1 MPLTIR
7 SEHANPLLPAA
18 VSGAFGLEDPSLPM
32 GIPRLAALRSK
43 GLPWPSRCNCAAVD
57 QAAPRFPATTAY
69 TAMSIPGT
77 VDNPWRIAII
87 GAGPAGFY
95 AAERFFK
102 QDDLHVQVD
111 VYDRLP
117 TPHGLVRAGVAP
129 DHEKIKNVTRVFDR
143 TASNP
148 SFRFFGNVE
157 YGSHV
162 TLEALK
168 NFYHQVYFST
178 GAQVDRQLGIPG
190 EHLERSHSATE
201 FVAWYNGHPDFRDLS
216 FDLSQERVAIVGVG
230 NVAIDVARILC
241 KTIDELKT
249 TDIADHAL
257 EALAESKVKEVIL
270 MGRRGPAQAAFTLKE
285 IKEMGELED
294 ASSITFPEDMDLDEY
309 SRAALEENP
318 DRMTTKKLEVMES
331 FLGGTGENA
340 SRTCSIRFL
349 VSPLE
354 LIDDGSGGVGGMT
367 VGRNRLEPSSSG
379 RLSARPTGETLT
391 WPVGLVFRSVGY
403 RGVALPDIPFREDWG
418 IVWNDKGRVT
428 DEEGNRVEGCYV
440 GGWIKR
446 GPTGVIGTNKPDAVE
461 TVECMIE
468 DLASGNHF
476 HPERSDIDTFI
487 SECQPDVFSY
497 ADWLKLNEMES
508 SKGEASGR
516 PRVKF
521 TRVQE
526 MIDAVRS

>member
-1 MPLTIR
+1 
-7 SEHANPLLPAA
+7 
-18 VSGAFGLEDPSLPM
+18 
-32 GIPRLAALRSK
+32 
-43 GLPWPSRCNCAAVD
+43 
-57 QAAPRFPATTAY
+57 
-69 TAMSIPGT
+69 MSTLGT
-77 VDNPWRIAII
+77 EAHPWRIAII

-102 QDDLHVQVD
+102 QEGLHVLVD

-117 TPHGLVRAGVAP
+117 TPYGLVRAGVAP
-129 DHEKIKNVTRVFDR
+129 DHEKIKNVTRIFDR

-148 SFRFFGNVE
+148 SFRFFGNVD
-157 YGSHV
+157 YGRHV
-162 TLEALK
+162 SLDHLK
-168 NFYHQVYFST
+168 SYYHQVYFST

-190 EHLERSHSATE
+190 EDLERSHSATE
-201 FVAWYNGHPDFRDLS
+201 FVAWYNGHPDFRDLE
-216 FDLSQERVAIVGVG
+216 FDLSQERVAIIGVG

-241 KTIDELKT
+241 KTVDELKT
-249 TDIADHAL
+249 TDIVDHAL
-257 EALAESKVKEVIL
+257 EALADSKVKEVIL

-285 IKEMGELED
+285 IKEMGQLED
-294 ASSITFPEDMDLDEY
+294 ASSVTLPNEMELDEH
-309 SRAALEENP
+309 SAKAIEENP
-318 DRMTTKKLEVMES
+318 DRMTIKKLEVLNG
-331 FLGGTGENA
+331 FLGGSNEEA
-340 SRTCSIRFL
+340 SRTCHVRFL

-354 LIDDGSGGVGGMT
+354 LTDDGNGAVGSMK

-379 RLSARPTGETLT
+379 RLGARATGESFE

-428 DEEGNRVEGCYV
+428 DESGTLMPGVYV

-468 DLASGNHF
+468 DLQNGIHF
-476 HPERSDIDTFI
+476 NPGDGDAADFVLEQ
-487 SECQPDVFSY
+487 QPDLFSY
-497 ADWLKLNEMES
+497 ESWLRLNEIES
-508 SKGEASGR
+508 AKGEAQGR

-521 TRVQE
+521 TTIPE
-526 MIDAVRS
+526 MIDAIRS

>member
-1 MPLTIR
+1 
-7 SEHANPLLPAA
+7 
-18 VSGAFGLEDPSLPM
+18 
-32 GIPRLAALRSK
+32 
-43 GLPWPSRCNCAAVD
+43 
-57 QAAPRFPATTAY
+57 
-69 TAMSIPGT
+69 MSTLGT
-77 VDNPWRIAII
+77 EAHPWRIAII

-95 AAERFFK
+95 AAEHFFK
-102 QDDLHVQVD
+102 QEGLHVQVD
-111 VYDRLP
+111 VFDRLP
-117 TPHGLVRAGVAP
+117 TPYGLVRAGVAP

-148 SFRFFGNVE
+148 SFRFFGNVD
-157 YGSHV
+157 YGTHIS
-162 TLEALK
+162 LDQLK
-168 NFYHQVYFST
+168 DCYHQVYFST

-190 EHLERSHSATE
+190 EDLNRSHSATE
-201 FVAWYNGHPDFRDLS
+201 FVAWYNGHPDFRNLE

-241 KTIDELKT
+241 KTVDELKT

-257 EALAESKVKEVIL
+257 DALARSNVKEVIL

-294 ASSITFPEDMDLDEY
+294 ASSVTLPEEMALDQH
-309 SRAALEENP
+309 SAQALEDHP
-318 DRMTTKKLEVMES
+318 DRMTSKKLEVLNS
-331 FLGGTGENA
+331 FLDGSKQGV
-340 SRTCSIRFL
+340 SRTCHVRFL

-354 LIDDGSGGVGGMT
+354 LMDDGSGAVGGMK

-379 RLSARPTGETLT
+379 RLGARSTGETFE

-418 IVWNDKGRVT
+418 VVWNEKGRVT
-428 DEEGNRVEGCYV
+428 NESGDVMPGVYV

-461 TVECMIE
+461 TVQCMIE
-468 DLASGNHF
+468 DLENGVHF
-476 HPERSDIDTFI
+476 NPSNEDVAAFVHER
-487 SECQPDVFSY
+487 QPDVFSY
-497 ADWLKLNEMES
+497 EDWLALNEIETA
-508 SKGEASGR
+508 KGEAAGR

-521 TRVQE
+521 TTIPE
-526 MIDAVRS
+526 MIEAIRS

>member
-1 MPLTIR
+1 
-7 SEHANPLLPAA
+7 
-18 VSGAFGLEDPSLPM
+18 
-32 GIPRLAALRSK
+32 
-43 GLPWPSRCNCAAVD
+43 
-57 QAAPRFPATTAY
+57 
-69 TAMSIPGT
+69 MSTLGT
-77 VDNPWRIAII
+77 EAHPWRIAII

-95 AAERFFK
+95 AAEHFFK
-102 QDDLHVQVD
+102 QEGLHVQVD
-111 VYDRLP
+111 VFDRLP
-117 TPHGLVRAGVAP
+117 TPYGLVRAGVAP

-148 SFRFFGNVE
+148 SFRFFGNVD
-157 YGSHV
+157 YGTHIS
-162 TLEALK
+162 LDQLK
-168 NFYHQVYFST
+168 DCYHQVYFST

-190 EHLERSHSATE
+190 EDLNRSHSATE
-201 FVAWYNGHPDFRDLS
+201 FVAWYNGHPDFRNLE

-241 KTIDELKT
+241 KTVDELKT

-257 EALAESKVKEVIL
+257 DALARSNVKEVIL

-294 ASSITFPEDMDLDEY
+294 ASSVTLPEEMALDQH
-309 SRAALEENP
+309 SAQALEDHP
-318 DRMTTKKLEVMES
+318 DRMTSKKLEVLNS
-331 FLGGTGENA
+331 FLDDSKQGV
-340 SRTCSIRFL
+340 SRTCHVRFL

-354 LIDDGSGGVGGMT
+354 LMDDGSGAVGGMK

-379 RLSARPTGETLT
+379 RLGARSTGETFE

-418 IVWNDKGRVT
+418 VVWNEKGRVT
-428 DEEGNRVEGCYV
+428 NESGDVMPGVYV

-461 TVECMIE
+461 TVQCMIE
-468 DLASGNHF
+468 DLENGVHF
-476 HPERSDIDTFI
+476 NPSNEDVAAFVHER
-487 SECQPDVFSY
+487 QPDVFSY
-497 ADWLKLNEMES
+497 EDWLALNEIETA
-508 SKGEASGR
+508 KGEAAGR

-521 TRVQE
+521 TTIPE
-526 MIDAVRS
+526 MIEAIRS

>member
-1 MPLTIR
+1 
-7 SEHANPLLPAA
+7 
-18 VSGAFGLEDPSLPM
+18 
-32 GIPRLAALRSK
+32 
-43 GLPWPSRCNCAAVD
+43 
-57 QAAPRFPATTAY
+57 
-69 TAMSIPGT
+69 MSTPGT
-77 VDNPWRIAII
+77 VTNPWRIAII

-95 AAERFFK
+95 AAEHFFK
-102 QDDLHVQVD
+102 QEDLHVKVD
-111 VYDRLP
+111 VFDRLP

-148 SFRFFGNVE
+148 AFRFFGNVD
-157 YGSHV
+157 YGVHV
-162 TLEALK
+162 SLSDLK
-168 NFYHQVYFST
+168 SCYHQVYFST

-190 EHLERSHSATE
+190 EGLQRSHSATE

-216 FDLSQERVAIVGVG
+216 FDLTQERVAIVGVG

-241 KTIDELKT
+241 KTVDELKT

-285 IKEMGELED
+285 IKEMGELDD
-294 ASSITFPEDMDLDEY
+294 ASSLTLEEEMTLDQHSET
-309 SRAALEENP
+309 ALEENP
-318 DRMTTKKLEVMES
+318 DRMTSKKLEVLNS
-331 FLGGTGENA
+331 FLGGSNASA
-340 SRTCSIRFL
+340 SRTCQIRFL

-354 LIDDGSGGVGGMT
+354 LVDDGSGGVGAMK

-379 RLSARPTGETLT
+379 RLSARATGETFE

-403 RGVALPDIPFREDWG
+403 RGVALADIPFREDWG
-418 IVWNDKGRVT
+418 VVWNDKGRVT
-428 DEEGNRVEGCYV
+428 QEDGTCVTGCYV

-446 GPTGVIGTNKPDAVE
+446 GPSGVIGTNKPDAVE
-461 TVECMIE
+461 TVNCMIE
-468 DLASGNHF
+468 DLAKGQHF
-476 HPERSDIDTFI
+476 HPESTDIEPLI
-487 SECQPDVFSY
+487 RQRQPDAFSY
-497 ADWLKLNEMES
+497 ADWLTLDGIES

-521 TRVQE
+521 TRVEE
-526 MIDAVRS
+526 MIDAIRSGT

>member
-1 MPLTIR
+1 MGGVANTATCSPVSQGIQIGTPVVCERDSPSCRIAGQAITFCHPETFSVVEALT
-7 SEHANPLLPAA
+7 PKTPQLLYA
-18 VSGAFGLEDPSLPM
+18 EPM
-32 GIPRLAALRSK
+32 S
-43 GLPWPSRCNCAAVD
+43 
-57 QAAPRFPATTAY
+57 Q
-69 TAMSIPGT
+69 PGT
-77 VDNPWRIAII
+77 EANPWRIAII

-95 AAERFFK
+95 AAEHFFK
-102 QDDLHVQVD
+102 QDGLHVQVD
-111 VYDRLP
+111 VFDRLP
-117 TPHGLVRAGVAP
+117 TPYGLVRAGVAP

-148 SFRFFGNVE
+148 AFRFFGNVD
-157 YGSHV
+157 YGVDIS
-162 TLEALK
+162 LNDLK
-168 NFYHQVYFST
+168 SLYHQVYFST

-190 EHLERSHSATE
+190 EDLDRSHSATE
-201 FVAWYNGHPDFRDLS
+201 FVAWYNGHPDFRDLE

-257 EALAESKVKEVIL
+257 EALANSNVKEVIL

-294 ASSITFPEDMDLDEY
+294 ASSVTLEDEMVLDEH
-309 SRAALEENP
+309 SAKALEENP
-318 DRMTTKKLEVMES
+318 DRMTTKKLEVMNS
-331 FLGGTGENA
+331 FLGGSKEGT
-340 SRTCSIRFL
+340 SRTCQVRFL

-354 LIDDGSGGVGGMT
+354 LTDDGNGAVGGMK

-379 RLSARPTGETLT
+379 RLGARATGETFD

-428 DEEGNRVEGCYV
+428 DEDGTVVQGVYV

-468 DLASGNHF
+468 DLQNGVHF
-476 HPERSDIDTFI
+476 SPDEADAHAFVAAR
-487 SECQPDVFSY
+487 QPDVFSY
-497 ADWLKLNEMES
+497 EDWLRLNEIES
-508 SKGEASGR
+508 AKGEASGR

-521 TRVQE
+521 TRVEE
-526 MIDAVRS
+526 MIEAIRS

>member
-1 MPLTIR
+1 
-7 SEHANPLLPAA
+7 
-18 VSGAFGLEDPSLPM
+18 
-32 GIPRLAALRSK
+32 
-43 GLPWPSRCNCAAVD
+43 
-57 QAAPRFPATTAY
+57 
-69 TAMSIPGT
+69 MSTLGT
-77 VDNPWRIAII
+77 EAHPWRIAII

-102 QDDLHVQVD
+102 QEGLHVQVD

-117 TPHGLVRAGVAP
+117 TPYGLVRAGVAP

-148 SFRFFGNVE
+148 SFRFFGNVDYGQHISLDDLKE
-157 YGSHV
+157 Y
-162 TLEALK
+162 
-168 NFYHQVYFST
+168 YHQVYFST

-190 EHLERSHSATE
+190 EALERSHSATE
-201 FVAWYNGHPDFRDLS
+201 FVAWYNGHPDFRDLE
-216 FDLSQERVAIVGVG
+216 FDLSQERVAIIGVG

-241 KTIDELKT
+241 KTVDELKT

-257 EALAESKVKEVIL
+257 EALADSNVKEVIL

-294 ASSITFPEDMDLDEY
+294 ASSVTLPEEMELDEHS
-309 SRAALEENP
+309 SRALEDNP
-318 DRMTTKKLEVMES
+318 DRMTTKKLEVLNG
-331 FLGGTGENA
+331 FLGGSKEGA
-340 SRTCSIRFL
+340 SRTCHVRFL

-354 LIDDGSGGVGGMT
+354 LTDDGTGAVGGMK

-379 RLSARPTGETLT
+379 RLGARSTGDTFD

-418 IVWNDKGRVT
+418 IVWNEKGRVT
-428 DEEGNRVEGCYV
+428 DESGTVVPGVYV

-468 DLASGNHF
+468 DLENGVHF
-476 HPERSDIDTFI
+476 NPGDADAADFVRDR
-487 SECQPDVFSY
+487 QPDAFSY
-497 ADWLKLNEMES
+497 EDWLRLNEIES
-508 SKGEASGR
+508 AKGEASGR

-521 TRVQE
+521 TTIPE

>member
-1 MPLTIR
+1 
-7 SEHANPLLPAA
+7 
-18 VSGAFGLEDPSLPM
+18 
-32 GIPRLAALRSK
+32 
-43 GLPWPSRCNCAAVD
+43 
-57 QAAPRFPATTAY
+57 
-69 TAMSIPGT
+69 MSTLGT
-77 VDNPWRIAII
+77 EAHPWRIAII

-102 QDDLHVQVD
+102 QEGLHVLVD

-117 TPHGLVRAGVAP
+117 TPYGLVRAGVAP
-129 DHEKIKNVTRVFDR
+129 DHEKIKNVTRIFDR

-148 SFRFFGNVE
+148 SFRFFGNVD
-157 YGSHV
+157 YGRHV
-162 TLEALK
+162 SLDHLK
-168 NFYHQVYFST
+168 SYYHQVYFST

-190 EHLERSHSATE
+190 EDLERSHSATE
-201 FVAWYNGHPDFRDLS
+201 FVAWYNGHPDFRDLE
-216 FDLSQERVAIVGVG
+216 FDLSQERVAIIGVG

-241 KTIDELKT
+241 KTVDELKT
-249 TDIADHAL
+249 TDIVDHAL
-257 EALAESKVKEVIL
+257 EALADSKVKEVIL

-285 IKEMGELED
+285 IKEMGQLED
-294 ASSITFPEDMDLDEY
+294 ASSVTLPNEMELDEH
-309 SRAALEENP
+309 SAKAIEENP
-318 DRMTTKKLEVMES
+318 DRMTIKKLEVLNG
-331 FLGGTGENA
+331 FLGGSNEEA
-340 SRTCSIRFL
+340 SRTCHVRFL

-354 LIDDGSGGVGGMT
+354 LTDDGNGAVGSMK

-379 RLSARPTGETLT
+379 RLGARATGESFE

-428 DEEGNRVEGCYV
+428 DESGTVMPGVYV

-468 DLASGNHF
+468 DLQNGIHF
-476 HPERSDIDTFI
+476 NPGDGDAADFVLEQ
-487 SECQPDVFSY
+487 QPDLFSY
-497 ADWLKLNEMES
+497 ESWLRLNEIES
-508 SKGEASGR
+508 AKGEAQGR

-521 TRVQE
+521 TTIPE
-526 MIDAVRS
+526 MIDAIRS

>member
-1 MPLTIR
+1 
-7 SEHANPLLPAA
+7 
-18 VSGAFGLEDPSLPM
+18 
-32 GIPRLAALRSK
+32 
-43 GLPWPSRCNCAAVD
+43 
-57 QAAPRFPATTAY
+57 
-69 TAMSIPGT
+69 MSTLGT
-77 VDNPWRIAII
+77 EAHPWRIAII

-95 AAERFFK
+95 AAEHFFK
-102 QDDLHVQVD
+102 QEGLHVQVD
-111 VYDRLP
+111 VFDRLP
-117 TPHGLVRAGVAP
+117 TPYGLVRAGVAP

-148 SFRFFGNVE
+148 SFRFFGNVD
-157 YGSHV
+157 YGTHIS
-162 TLEALK
+162 LDQLK
-168 NFYHQVYFST
+168 DCYHQVYFST

-190 EHLERSHSATE
+190 EDLNRSHSATE
-201 FVAWYNGHPDFRDLS
+201 FVAWYNGHPDFRNLE

-241 KTIDELKT
+241 KTVDELKT

-257 EALAESKVKEVIL
+257 DALARSNVKEVIL

-294 ASSITFPEDMDLDEY
+294 ASSVTLPEEMALDQH
-309 SRAALEENP
+309 SAQALEDHP
-318 DRMTTKKLEVMES
+318 DRMTSKKLEVLNS
-331 FLGGTGENA
+331 FLDGSKQGV
-340 SRTCSIRFL
+340 SRTCHVRFL

-354 LIDDGSGGVGGMT
+354 LMDDGSGAVGGMK

-379 RLSARPTGETLT
+379 RLGARSTGETFE

-418 IVWNDKGRVT
+418 VVWNEKGRVT
-428 DEEGNRVEGCYV
+428 NESGDVMQGVYV

-461 TVECMIE
+461 TVQCMIE
-468 DLASGNHF
+468 DLENGVHF
-476 HPERSDIDTFI
+476 NPSNEDVAAFVHER
-487 SECQPDVFSY
+487 QPDVFSY
-497 ADWLKLNEMES
+497 EDWLALNEIETA
-508 SKGEASGR
+508 KGEAAGR

-521 TRVQE
+521 TTIPE
-526 MIDAVRS
+526 MIEAIRS

>member
-1 MPLTIR
+1 
-7 SEHANPLLPAA
+7 
-18 VSGAFGLEDPSLPM
+18 
-32 GIPRLAALRSK
+32 
-43 GLPWPSRCNCAAVD
+43 
-57 QAAPRFPATTAY
+57 
-69 TAMSIPGT
+69 MSTLGT
-77 VDNPWRIAII
+77 EAHPWRIAII

-102 QDDLHVQVD
+102 QEGLHVLVD

-117 TPHGLVRAGVAP
+117 TPYGLVRAGVAP
-129 DHEKIKNVTRVFDR
+129 DHEKIKNVTRIFDR

-148 SFRFFGNVE
+148 SFRFFGNVD
-157 YGSHV
+157 YGRHV
-162 TLEALK
+162 SLDHLK
-168 NFYHQVYFST
+168 SYYHQVYFST

-190 EHLERSHSATE
+190 EDLERSHSATE
-201 FVAWYNGHPDFRDLS
+201 FVAWYNGHPDFRDLE
-216 FDLSQERVAIVGVG
+216 FDLSQERVAIIGVG

-241 KTIDELKT
+241 KTVDELKT
-249 TDIADHAL
+249 TDIVDHAL
-257 EALAESKVKEVIL
+257 EALADSKVKEVIL

-285 IKEMGELED
+285 IKEMGQLED
-294 ASSITFPEDMDLDEY
+294 ASSVTLPNEMELDEH
-309 SRAALEENP
+309 SAKAIEENP
-318 DRMTTKKLEVMES
+318 DRMTTKKLEVLNG
-331 FLGGTGENA
+331 FLGGSNEEA
-340 SRTCSIRFL
+340 SRTCHVRFL

-354 LIDDGSGGVGGMT
+354 LTDDGNGAVGSMK

-379 RLSARPTGETLT
+379 RLGARATGESFE

-428 DEEGNRVEGCYV
+428 DESGTVMPGVYV

-468 DLASGNHF
+468 DLQNGIHF
-476 HPERSDIDTFI
+476 NPGDGDAADFVLEQ
-487 SECQPDVFSY
+487 QPDLFSY
-497 ADWLKLNEMES
+497 ESWLRLNEIES
-508 SKGEASGR
+508 AKGEAQGR

-521 TRVQE
+521 TTIPE
-526 MIDAVRS
+526 MIDAIRS

>member
-1 MPLTIR
+1 M
-7 SEHANPLLPAA
+7 
-18 VSGAFGLEDPSLPM
+18 
-32 GIPRLAALRSK
+32 SK
-43 GLPWPSRCNCAAVD
+43 
-57 QAAPRFPATTAY
+57 
-69 TAMSIPGT
+69 PGT

-95 AAERFFK
+95 AAEHFLK
-102 QDDLHVQVD
+102 QDDLHVMVD

-148 SFRFFGNVE
+148 AFRFFGNVDF
-157 YGSHV
+157 GVHV
-162 TLEALK
+162 TLADLK
-168 NFYHQVYFST
+168 SFYHQVYFST

-190 EHLERSHSATE
+190 EDLERSHSATE
-201 FVAWYNGHPDFRDLS
+201 FVAWYNGHPDFRDLE
-216 FDLSQERVAIVGVG
+216 FDLTQERVAIVGVG

-241 KTIDELKT
+241 KTVEELKT

-257 EALAESKVKEVIL
+257 EALAESNVKEVIL

-294 ASSITFPEDMDLDEY
+294 ASSVTLEQEMMLDEH
-309 SRAALEENP
+309 SAKILEDTP
-318 DRMTTKKLEVMES
+318 DRMTTKKLEVLNT
-331 FLGGTGENA
+331 FIAGTNDSA
-340 SRTCSIRFL
+340 SRTCHIRFL

-354 LIDDGSGGVGGMT
+354 LVDDGSGGVGAMK

-379 RLSARPTGETLT
+379 RLSARATGETFE

-403 RGVALPDIPFREDWG
+403 RGVALADIPFREDWG
-418 IVWNDKGRVT
+418 VVWNDKGRVT
-428 DEEGNRVEGCYV
+428 QEDGSLVNGCYV

-446 GPTGVIGTNKPDAVE
+446 GPSGVIGTNKPDAVE
-461 TVECMIE
+461 TVNCMIE
-468 DLASGNHF
+468 DLGEGRHF
-476 HPERSDIDTFI
+476 NPDRTDIEAFLSER
-487 SECQPDVFSY
+487 QPDAFSY
-497 ADWLKLNEMES
+497 ADWLTLNEIES

-521 TRVQE
+521 TRVEE
-526 MIDAVRS
+526 MIAAIRS